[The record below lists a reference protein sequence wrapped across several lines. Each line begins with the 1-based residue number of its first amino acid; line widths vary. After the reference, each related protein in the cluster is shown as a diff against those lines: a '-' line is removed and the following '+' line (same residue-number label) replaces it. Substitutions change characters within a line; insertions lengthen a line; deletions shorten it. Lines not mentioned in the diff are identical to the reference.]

1 MKKSFVFFFFIALSA
16 LGQQATLDQ
25 KHFYLSNGV
34 ALQGYDAVSY
44 FSNKPQEGKPEFTFI
59 HQGVKYQFANAANLA
74 TFKKSPEKYQPQ
86 YGGWCAFAMGDY
98 GKKVEVD
105 AETYKVLDGKLY
117 LFYNTWPNNTLKSWN
132 KNETILKK
140 QGDTNW
146 EKLFR

>member
-1 MKKSFVFFFFIALSA
+1 MKKLVVFLFLISLSGY
-16 LGQQATLDQ
+16 GQQTTLGQ
-25 KHFYLSNGV
+25 KHFFLSNGV

-44 FSNKPQEGKPEFTFI
+44 FLNTPQEGKPEFTFT

-74 TFKKSPEKYQPQ
+74 TFKKSPEKYEPQ

-105 AETYKVLDGKLY
+105 AETYKILDGKLY

-132 KNETILKK
+132 KNEATLKK
-140 QGDTNW
+140 QGDSNW
-146 EKLFR
+146 QKLFR